1 MFQMCHGGCMSK
13 RVHKTA
19 RRADALSKARI
30 VEAAIEILDAQGEA
44 ALTFRALAAHLATG
58 SGAIYWH
65 IADRNGLLAAA
76 TSDVLARALASVA
89 EEEEPRAAIR
99 AIALA
104 VFDAID
110 AHPWAGAHL
119 SREPW
124 HSAVGEIFERV
135 GGWLQPLGVPVD
147 AQFDCASALTN
158 YILGV
163 AGQNAANARMLP
175 GGTDR
180 KAWLEGMAAGWIQDD
195 PGSRPFLRR
204 VAAQLGE
211 HDDRQQFVAG
221 VDFILAGACVG
232 RNA

>member
-1 MFQMCHGGCMSK
+1 MSK
-13 RVHKTA
+13 RAHQTA
-19 RRADALSKARI
+19 RRADALSRARI
-30 VEAAIEILDAQGEA
+30 VKAAIGILDARGEA
-44 ALTFRALAAHLATG
+44 ALTFRALAAQLATG

-65 IADRNGLLAAA
+65 IADRNSLLAAA
-76 TSDVLARALASVA
+76 TGDVLARALAKVA
-89 EEEEPRAAIR
+89 REEEPRAGIR

-124 HSAVGEIFERV
+124 HSAVGEIFERI

-163 AGQNAANARMLP
+163 AGQNAANARTLP
-175 GGTDR
+175 HGMDR
-180 KAWLEGMAAGWIQDD
+180 KAWLQGIAARWIQDD
-195 PGSRPFLRR
+195 PESRPFLRR
-204 VAAQLGE
+204 VTAQLGE
-211 HDDRQQFVAG
+211 PHDRQQFLAG
-221 VDFILAGACVG
+221 VDFILAGACVKP
-232 RNA
+232 NA

>member
-1 MFQMCHGGCMSK
+1 MSK
-13 RVHKTA
+13 PAHQIA

-30 VEAAIEILDAQGEA
+30 VEAAIEILDARGEA
-44 ALTFRALAAHLATG
+44 ALTFRALAKRLSTG

-65 IADRNGLLAAA
+65 IADRNDLLAAA
-76 TSDVLARALASVA
+76 TGDVLARALAEVA
-89 EEEEPRAAIR
+89 KEEEPRAAIR
-99 AIALA
+99 AVALA

-124 HSAVGEIFERV
+124 HAAVGEIFERV
-135 GGWLQPLGVPVD
+135 GHRLQALGIPAD

-163 AGQNAANARMLP
+163 ASQNAANARTLP

-180 KAWLEGMAAGWIQDD
+180 KAWLEGIATRWIQDD

-204 VAAQLGE
+204 VTAQLSE
-211 HDDRQQFVAG
+211 HDDRQQFLAG
-221 VDFILAGACVG
+221 VDFILAGACI
-232 RNA
+232 RRIA

>member
-1 MFQMCHGGCMSK
+1 MSK
-13 RVHKTA
+13 RAHQTA

-30 VEAAIEILDAQGEA
+30 VKAAVEILDARGEA
-44 ALTFRALAAHLATG
+44 ALTFRALAIQLATG

-65 IADRNGLLAAA
+65 IADRNDLLAAA
-76 TSDVLARALASVA
+76 TGDVLARALANVA
-89 EEEEPRAAIR
+89 KEEEPRAAIR

-104 VFDAID
+104 VLDAID

-124 HSAVGEIFERV
+124 HSAVGEIFERI
-135 GGWLQPLGVPVD
+135 GGWLQPLGVPAD

-163 AGQNAANARMLP
+163 AGQNAANARTLP
-175 GGTDR
+175 DGTDR
-180 KAWLEGMAAGWIQDD
+180 KAWLETIATGWIQDD
-195 PGSRPFLRR
+195 PEARPFLRR
-204 VAAQLGE
+204 VAAQLSE

-221 VDFILAGACVG
+221 VDFILAGACVE

>member
-1 MFQMCHGGCMSK
+1 MSK
-13 RVHKTA
+13 RAHQTT

-30 VEAAIEILDAQGEA
+30 VKAAVEILDARGEA
-44 ALTFRALAAHLATG
+44 ALTFRALATQLATG

-65 IADRNGLLAAA
+65 IADRNDLLAAA
-76 TSDVLARALASVA
+76 TGDVLVRALAKVA
-89 EEEEPRAAIR
+89 KEEEPRAAIR

-124 HSAVGEIFERV
+124 HSAVGEIFERI
-135 GGWLQPLGVPVD
+135 GGWLQPLGVPAD

-163 AGQNAANARMLP
+163 AGQNAANARTLP
-175 GGTDR
+175 DGTDR
-180 KAWLEGMAAGWIQDD
+180 KAWLETIATGWIQDD
-195 PGSRPFLRR
+195 PEARPFLRR
-204 VAAQLGE
+204 VAAQLSE
-211 HDDRQQFVAG
+211 HDDRQQFIAG
-221 VDFILAGACVG
+221 VDFILAGACVE

>member
-1 MFQMCHGGCMSK
+1 MSK
-13 RVHKTA
+13 RAQRIV

-30 VEAAIEILDAQGEA
+30 VEAAIEILDARGEA
-44 ALTFRALAAHLATG
+44 ALTFRALATQLETG
-58 SGAIYWH
+58 SGAIFWH
-65 IADRNGLLAAA
+65 IGDRNGLLAAA
-76 TSDVLARALASVA
+76 TGDVLSRALAKVA
-89 EEEEPRAAIR
+89 KEAAPRAAIR

-104 VFDAID
+104 VFDTID

-124 HSAVGEIFERV
+124 HSTVGEIFERI
-135 GGWLQPLGVPVD
+135 GEWLQPLGVPVD

-163 AGQNAANARMLP
+163 AGQNAANARTLP

-180 KAWLEGMAAGWIQDD
+180 KAWLESMATGWIQDD
-195 PGSRPFLRR
+195 PDSRPFLRQ
-204 VAAQLGE
+204 VAAQLSE

-221 VDFILAGACVG
+221 VDFILAGAC
-232 RNA
+232 AK